1 MNKLVLQ
8 LENLSC
14 SSCANKIED
23 RISKLSFIDKVHVNF
38 LKQTV
43 TIVYSNQKESEVIK
57 VVTTIIK
64 DIESDVIINSTQKN
78 NLKNY
83 NKYNIKFLRL
93 IVGVSLILLM
103 FFTEFRFELYIA
115 IITYIIFGYDVVY
128 KAIKNILKKDFFD
141 ENFLMS
147 FATICAL
154 AIGEVNEAIAVMLFY
169 QFGEY
174 FQDLAVGNSRASIE
188 NLMDFSIDRANL
200 FKDNTIIEVEPSDLK
215 INDIIVVKVGEK
227 IPIDGTIING
237 ETQLDTSS
245 ITGENIPKTIKEND
259 SVISGTINLNSVIK
273 VRVDKLY
280 QDSTVSQIIELIDNA
295 SENKAETEKFITK
308 FSKIYTPIVLI
319 LALLLTLI
327 PTLINPSA
335 FNEWFYRSLVF
346 LVISCPCALVVSVP
360 LTFYSGIG
368 FASKNGILV
377 KGGTY
382 LQALTNTT
390 KIVFDKTGTLTKGV
404 FTVTGFNT
412 TINENDF
419 FNILYNNEKHS
430 NHPIAKSIVNYA
442 KQHYNL
448 NEINYKIEEV
458 AGKGLIGSNN
468 NEIVLIGNQ
477 KLLNQIKIETINSN
491 GTCIYV
497 ALNNNYIGHVIVSD
511 IIKEEAKAA
520 IKSLKDNHIET
531 YMLTGDNSIEANYV
545 AKTLGI
551 DQVKSELLPQDKVA
565 IFNDIRSNNEGAT
578 VFVGDGVNDAP
589 VLKNSDVGIAMGAL
603 GSENAIE
610 ASDIVI
616 MNDDLSNI
624 NKAIRV
630 AKSTLKIAKQNIALA
645 LILKLIILSLGL
657 FGLTSMWLAIF
668 ADVGVTLLAVLN
680 ASRKK

>member
-14 SSCANKIED
+14 TSCANKIED

-78 NLKNY
+78 SLKNY

-128 KAIKNILKKDFFD
+128 KAIKNILKRDFFD

-215 INDIIVVKVGEK
+215 VNDIIVVKVGEK

-245 ITGENIPKTIKEND
+245 ITGENIPKTVKEND

-280 QDSTVSQIIELIDNA
+280 EDSTVSQIIELIDNA

-404 FTVTGFNT
+404 FTVTSFNT

-458 AGKGLIGSNN
+458 AGKGLIGSNDN
-468 NEIVLIGNQ
+468 NSVLIGNQ
-477 KLLNQIKIETINSN
+477 KLLNQIEIETINSN

-497 ALNNNYIGHVIVSD
+497 ALNGNYIGYVIVSD

-531 YMLTGDNSIEANYV
+531 YMLTGDNTIEANYV

-551 DQVKSELLPQDKVA
+551 DQVKSELLPQDKVT

-616 MNDDLSNI
+616 MNDDLLNI

-630 AKSTLKIAKQNIALA
+630 AKSTLKISKQNIALA